1 MKIDSS
7 AIGMESVR
15 TYRSSRSVAV
25 SFGIMQYPQDAEN
38 KETKQKSESD
48 DKKEIVSLKEWQNRF
63 GITRRNIVDR
73 PRREENTEDDIR
85 QATVRYIFDLLFR
98 GRRERFQNHALTK
111 QEVSQES
118 ATWQRFVEI
127 REEESESV
135 SFQTKGMVKT
145 ADGRTIQFDVD
156 FSMSQSF
163 QNVFVGRES
172 AENNMATAI
181 AMCDPLVINLDH
193 NVASLSDQHFFFDID
208 CDGVEDE
215 LSNLSAGNGFL
226 ALDKNNDGIINDG
239 SELFGAKSGNGF
251 ADLSAY
257 DEDKNGWIDENDA
270 IWSKL
275 KIWCIN
281 SNGEPQLYGLS
292 EKGVGAI
299 CLANVG
305 TDMSLRGQDGQLQ
318 GAMRKSGVFLYENGD
333 VGMIQHLDLAKYGS

>member
-7 AIGMESVR
+7 VIGMESVR

-25 SFGIMQYPQDAEN
+25 GFGIMQYPQDAE
-38 KETKQKSESD
+38 EEMKQKSGSD
-48 DKKEIVSLKEWQNRF
+48 DKKEVVSMKEWQNRF
-63 GITRRNIVDR
+63 GVTRRNILDR
-73 PRREENTEDDIR
+73 PKREENTEEDLR

-98 GRRERFQNHALTK
+98 GRRERFKSHALTK
-111 QEVSQES
+111 QDVSREP
-118 ATWQRFVEI
+118 ARLQRFVEI
-127 REEESESV
+127 REEESENV
-135 SFQTKGMVKT
+135 SFQTQGMVKT
-145 ADGRTIQFDVD
+145 ADGRTIQFNVDV
-156 FSMSQSF
+156 SMSQTF

-172 AENNMATAI
+172 VENNIAGAI
-181 AMCDPLVINLDH
+181 AMCDPLVINL
-193 NVASLSDQHFFFDID
+193 NQTVADFGDQHFFFDID

-215 LSNLSAGNGFL
+215 LSNLKEGNGFL

-281 SNGEPQLYGLS
+281 SKGEPELYGLS
-292 EKGVGAI
+292 EKGLGAI

-305 TDMSLRGQDGQLQ
+305 TDMNLRGQDGALQ
-318 GAMRKSGVFLYENGD
+318 GAVRRSGIFLYENGN
-333 VGMIQHLDLAKYGS
+333 VGMIQHMDMAKYSL